1 MKENN
6 KKFNYFNAIYIVLTI
21 IFFIVA
27 FINTAYFSYYLID
40 NLTFIIIQHIIMS
53 LYLLTALIQNVLQ
66 TKVRTYKIMAY
77 VTFIGLFVALNL
89 RFLLPHDIWILV
101 MFICTTMILV
111 FVSVT
116 FLIRKQK
123 YFTIKLNRQIII
135 TYLLHY

>member
-27 FINTAYFSYYLID
+27 IINTAYFSYYLID

-53 LYLLTALIQNVLQ
+53 LYPLTALIQNVLQ

-89 RFLLPHDIWILV
+89 RFLLPNDIWILIV
-101 MFICTTMILV
+101 FICTTMILV